1 MTHRWTIALLS
12 GALAAAAA
20 LAAPPDDHALIAQAA
35 ADRQP
40 SAAQPAH
47 VAPQSPASP
56 EATGEGD
63 LTRAERRAA
72 SELLLAKARLEVVRA
87 RRAIVAEKYRD
98 AAVRAV
104 RVLDALRGLPADVDA
119 SEIELQAEG
128 ILARAARFG
137 VDLASLTKVTLSS
150 DNPPTADGAPASGL
164 PAGASSSAGET
175 GFVAPY
181 PPRLDS
187 QSRAAARIGRQYAG
201 ADARDIDTRGD
212 ADALR
217 ERTLARQTGETPGY
231 RPGREVVDSDAV
243 NDRIEQRI
251 QYQDPLGDAIHEDEQ
266 RRLVEADET
275 RIAGDRLVQYPPNW
289 PELVARR
296 AKWKDGVIA
305 RTAGQTDSQGREWYT
320 AIYDI
325 QDLTYVPPDFLPIEG
340 LTLTEGARIAAD
352 RDALRW
358 RSQIFGGYADDLAMG
373 VPLLRF
379 FGGVDDLEFRGPKY
393 SAEKAR
399 QIGAMVQRFLQQRN
413 FEPTVEVSAP

>member
-1 MTHRWTIALLS
+1 MIHRWTVVLLS
-12 GALAAAAA
+12 GALSATPAP
-20 LAAPPDDHALIAQAA
+20 AAPPDDHALIAQAVA
-35 ADRQP
+35 ERQP
-40 SAAQPAH
+40 PAATPAQ
-47 VAPQSPASP
+47 VAPLADATPARP
-56 EATGEGD
+56 ADALDEAE

-72 SELLLAKARLEVVRA
+72 SEFLLARARLDLIRA
-87 RRAIVAEKYRD
+87 RKAIVAEKYRD

-104 RVLDALRGLPADVDA
+104 RVLEALRGLPGDVDA
-119 SEIELQAEG
+119 SELELQAEG

-137 VDLASLTKVTLSS
+137 VDVASLTSVTLSS
-150 DNPPTADGAPASGL
+150 DNPPAGDAAASPPAQG
-164 PAGASSSAGET
+164 

-201 ADARDIDTRGD
+201 ADTRDIDTRGD
-212 ADALR
+212 ADAIR
-217 ERTLARQTGETPGY
+217 ERTLARQPDEPPGY
-231 RPGREVVDSDAV
+231 RPGRELVDSDAV
-243 NDRIEQRI
+243 HERIEQRI
-251 QYQDPLGDAIHEDEQ
+251 QYQDPLADAIHEDAQ

-275 RIAGDRLVQYPPNW
+275 RIAGERLVQYPPNW
-289 PELVARR
+289 PEIVARR

-325 QDLTYVPPDFLPIEG
+325 QDLTYVVPDFLPTEG
-340 LTLTEGARIAAD
+340 LTLTEAARIAAD

-358 RSQIFGGYADDLAMG
+358 RSQIFGGYAEDLAIG

-413 FEPTVEVSAP
+413 FEPTVEVSPP